1 MSKKRLPPG
10 AAEVYPDN
18 GSSLKIKSR
27 RLTSN
32 QLKLLKL
39 SLEDRSKVIFVSG
52 PAGSTKTYMAVY
64 SALKE
69 IRKNNELDLLYVRTA
84 IESAEKNLGFLPGDV
99 EDKFNPYMA
108 PLEDKLLE
116 ILGNN
121 ESPSALESLMRS
133 GRIRAMPVNFLRGA
147 SWVNKIIVAD
157 EAQNFT
163 FNELVTLITRIGENC
178 KLFIC
183 GDLMQSDIN
192 GKSGFGAM
200 IKAFNDEESRAH
212 GIHCFE
218 FSEEDICRS
227 EILKFIIRKIKK

>member
-1 MSKKRLPPG
+1 MSKKRLPPE
-10 AAEVYPDN
+10 AAEIYP
-18 GSSLKIKSR
+18 GKSSSLRIKSR
-27 RLTSN
+27 RLTGN

-39 SLEDRSKVIFVSG
+39 SLEESSKVIFVSG

-116 ILGNN
+116 ILDNN

-147 SWVNKIIVAD
+147 SWVNKIVVAD

-163 FNELVTLITRIGENC
+163 FSELVTLITRIGENC

-200 IKAFNDEESRAH
+200 IKAFNDAESRAH
-212 GIHCFE
+212 GIYCFE

-227 EILKFIIRKIKK
+227 EILKFIIRKIQK